1 MDRESS
7 IEALKHV
14 LADVYVLALMTQNAH
29 WNMVGPS
36 FIGLHKLFEDQYNEL
51 IGMTDELA
59 ERIRALGELSPSGMQ
74 EFLNLTRLEEPE
86 ALNEELNALSTLNS
100 AHQKL
105 SGFLVEHITELDA
118 LQDPGTSDLFTD
130 ILRFVDKQTWLLN
143 SHL

>member
-1 MDRESS
+1 MNKESS
-7 IEALKHV
+7 IEAVKHV

-36 FIGLHKLFEDQYNEL
+36 FIGLHKLFEGQYNDL

-59 ERIRALGELSPSGMQ
+59 ERIRALGESSPSSMQ
-74 EFLNLTRLEEPE
+74 EFLDLTRLEEPE
-86 ALNEELNALSTLNS
+86 ALNEELTALSTLN
-100 AHQKL
+100 ATYKKL

-118 LQDPGTSDLFTD
+118 LQDPGTSDLLTD
-130 ILRFVDKQTWLLN
+130 ILRFVDKQAWLLN